1 MKLRNTR
8 WLAAC
13 AVAATASIAAAG
25 CSSGTSGSGTAS
37 GGSTAT
43 STAAASASAT
53 GSGNASGGTFT
64 VTVGVLHAFT
74 GQNAFFGL
82 NAQNSCKAAALN
94 INAAGG
100 ILGHPVTCTD
110 FDTKGDPADAVPVTN
125 RMLVSASHLVMV
137 LGPDGGDIPSVLPV
151 LEQAKVPEMNTV
163 GDPRYDTQ
171 TSQDFWRLT
180 PSDST
185 QAPALAYYTRQRG
198 FTKIAEVFTSDL
210 SASTTTQPFQAGYA
224 KLGGTIVK
232 AVTIT
237 PDASSYQTEVAAVLA
252 AHPQAIVG
260 EMDAQT
266 AATFLSEMRQQNGSM
281 LPVIMTQRAIQGDWE
296 PAVGPAIGLPSLA
309 QYVTAIAPALQSS
322 GTAFTAFTSALT
334 AIKAN
339 PFQAKNPFVAASY
352 DGVTAFALAM
362 DAAKSIDPSVFTA
375 FIPKVTTPSAGAVVV
390 STYADG
396 VAALKAGKAIDY
408 VGAAGAMVFNANN
421 TANRP
426 YAPWTYNA
434 DKHNWIMGTNLPAN
448 AGM

>member
-1 MKLRNTR
+1 MKLRNNR

-13 AVAATASIAAAG
+13 AVAAAASIAVAG
-25 CSSGTSGSGTAS
+25 CSSGSSGSGTAS

-43 STAAASASAT
+43 STTEPSGSAT

-64 VTVGVLHAFT
+64 VTAGVLHAFT

-82 NAQNSCKAAALN
+82 NAQNACKAAAFS

-100 ILGHPVTCTD
+100 ILGNPLTCTD

-137 LGPDGGDIPSVLPV
+137 VGPDGSDIPSVLPV

-163 GDPRYDTQ
+163 GDPRYDSQ
-171 TSQDFWRLT
+171 TSADFWRLT

-185 QAPALAYYTRQRG
+185 QAPALAYYTHQRG

-210 SASTTTQPFQAGYA
+210 SASTTTQPFQASYA

-232 AVTIT
+232 SVTIT
-237 PDASSYQTEVAAVLA
+237 PDTSSYQTEVAAVLA

-266 AATFLSEMRQQNGSM
+266 AATFLSEVRQQNGSM
-281 LPVIMTQRAIQGDWE
+281 IPVIMTQRAIQGDWE
-296 PAVGPAIGLPSLA
+296 PAVGPAIGVASLG
-309 QYVTAIAPALQSS
+309 QFVTAIAPALQSS
-322 GTAFTAFTSALT
+322 GTAFTTFSTAMT

-339 PFQAKNPFVAASY
+339 PFQAKNPFVAATY

-362 DAAKSIDPSVFTA
+362 DAAKSPDPSVYTGYVA
-375 FIPKVTTPSAGAVVV
+375 KVTTPGTGAVVV
-390 STYADG
+390 STYAEG
-396 VAALKAGKAIDY
+396 VAALKAGKTIDY
-408 VGAAGAMVFNANN
+408 VGAAGAMVFNPNN

-426 YAPWTYNA
+426 YAAWTYNA
-434 DKHNWIMGTNLPAN
+434 DKHNWIMGANLPAN

>member
-1 MKLRNTR
+1 MKLVNHR
-8 WLAAC
+8 WLAVCTIAT
-13 AVAATASIAAAG
+13 TASIAVAG
-25 CSSGTSGSGTAS
+25 CSSGSSGSATQS
-37 GGSTAT
+37 GGPTAT
-43 STAAASASAT
+43 SSASVS
-53 GSGNASGGTFT
+53 GSANAGGSFGL
-64 VTVGVLHAFT
+64 TVGVLHAFT

-94 INAAGG
+94 IDAAGG
-100 ILGHPVTCTD
+100 ILGHSLTCSN

-185 QAPALAYYTRQRG
+185 QAPALAYYTHQRG

-210 SASTTTQPFQAGYA
+210 SASTTTTPFQVSYT

-237 PDASSYQTEVAAVLA
+237 PDASSYQTEVASVLA

-260 EMDAQT
+260 EMDSQT

-296 PAVGPAIGLPSLA
+296 PSVGPAIGLASMGK
-309 QYVTAIAPALQSS
+309 YVTAIAPALQSS
-322 GTAFTAFTSALT
+322 GAAFTAFTSALT

-362 DAAKSIDPSVFTA
+362 EAAKSVDPNVFTA
-375 FIPKVTTPSAGAVVV
+375 YIPKVTTPGSGAVVV
-390 STYADG
+390 STYAQG
-396 VAALKAGKAIDY
+396 VAALKAGKTIDY
-408 VGAAGAMVFNANN
+408 VGAAGAMVFNQNN

-426 YAPWTYNA
+426 YAAWAYNA
-434 DKHNWIMGTNLPAN
+434 DKHNWIMGANLPAN